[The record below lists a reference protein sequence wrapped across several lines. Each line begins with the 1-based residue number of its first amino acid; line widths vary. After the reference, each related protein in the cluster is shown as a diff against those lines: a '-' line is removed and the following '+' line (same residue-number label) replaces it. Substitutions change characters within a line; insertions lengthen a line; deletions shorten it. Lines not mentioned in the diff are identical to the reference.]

1 MRAFLIF
8 FLVAFPGI
16 NSFCQ
21 NAEIV
26 VGNSYFGTTINEK
39 EICDRVAFTT
49 RPEVTMA
56 VENIVKRSGLKQ
68 NFYVMECPNTDN
80 CFAATRN
87 GERLIVYDARFFNRL
102 NTVTRTDWAA
112 LSILAHEI
120 GHHLQGHTIKSGGSD
135 HNRELEADEFS
146 GFVMYQMGATLAEA
160 QSAIQS
166 VTTEYA
172 TSSHP
177 PRSVRLKAIE
187 TGYTNARELYP
198 GVTAATDAPVTVAK
212 EMKTGCIA
220 GNCTEGRGTAINSR
234 TFERYEGDWHLGKR
248 HGYGREFSEDGQL
261 TYIGGFETGKY
272 SGNGILFLSNGDRYE
287 GGFRNGKMHGK
298 NSRYIFR
305 NGDILTINYDQG
317 LRQGFGILTRNSGE
331 QSNTYFKND
340 RRIH

>member
-1 MRAFLIF
+1 MRAFLTILLF
-8 FLVAFPGI
+8 FGVKAY
-16 NSFCQ
+16 SQ
-21 NAEIV
+21 NADIV
-26 VGNSYFGTTINEK
+26 VGRNYFGNAINEK
-39 EICDRVAFTT
+39 EICDLVAFTT
-49 RPEVTMA
+49 RPAVTMA

-102 NTVTRTDWAA
+102 NSVTKTDWAA

-146 GFVMYQMGATLAEA
+146 GFVMYQMGATLPEA

-177 PRSVRLKAIE
+177 PRSLRLKAIE

-198 GVTAATDAPVTVAK
+198 RVTAGVATATETAAPAVKV
-212 EMKTGCIA
+212 GCIE
-220 GNCTEGRGTAINSR
+220 GNCTEGRGVAINSR
-234 TFERYEGDWHLGKR
+234 TFDRYEGDWHFGKR
-248 HGYGREFSEDGQL
+248 HGYGRELSAEGQL
-261 TYIGGFETGKY
+261 RYIGSFETGKY
-272 SGNGILFLSNGDRYE
+272 SGSGILFLDNGDRYE
-287 GGFRNGKMHGK
+287 GGFLNGKMHGK
-298 NSRYIFR
+298 NSRYIFK
-305 NGDILTINYDQG
+305 NGDILTISYEQG
-317 LRQGFGILTRNSGE
+317 LRQGFGILTRNSGQ

>member
-1 MRAFLIF
+1 MRAFLTF
-8 FLVAFPGI
+8 FLMAFPGI
-16 NSFCQ
+16 SSFCQ
-21 NAEIV
+21 KAEIV
-26 VGNSYFGTTINEK
+26 VGKSYFGTTINEK
-39 EICDRVAFTT
+39 EICDLVAFTT

-87 GERLIVYDARFFNRL
+87 GERLIVYDARFFSRL
-102 NTVTRTDWAA
+102 NSVTKTDWAA

-166 VTTEYA
+166 VTPEYT

-177 PRSVRLKAIE
+177 PRSIRLKAIE
-187 TGYTNARELYP
+187 TGYSNARELYP
-198 GVTAATDAPVTVAK
+198 RVAAPAETPVIK
-212 EMKTGCIA
+212 EVKVGCIE

-234 TFERYEGDWHLGKR
+234 TFDRYEGDWHMGKR
-248 HGYGREFSEDGQL
+248 HGYGREFSAEREVR
-261 TYIGGFETGKY
+261 YIGSFEAGKY
-272 SGNGILFLSNGDRYE
+272 SGTGILFLANGDRYE
-287 GGFRNGKMHGK
+287 GGFQNGRMHGK

-305 NGDILTINYDQG
+305 NGDILTINYEQG
-317 LRQGFGILTRNSGE
+317 LRQGFGIMTLNSGR